1 MNIFFNLSWLAQ
13 SLSTCYLRAL
23 AGILNLVMRDLMLIC
38 NLLLIG
44 KASVLGGEDMDLII
58 MAKAFGIP
66 PLISCLLRGVL
77 GLRSSMVC

>member
-1 MNIFFNLSWLAQ
+1 M
-13 SLSTCYLRAL
+13 
-23 AGILNLVMRDLMLIC
+23 MRDLMLIC